1 MTCYSANTANHTNVL
16 FPISYQCLSAYP
28 YEKESLDLH
37 REITD
42 AARPASSA
50 VQSKNM
56 WKESDINPKLVRRDR
71 EKQNTE

>member
-1 MTCYSANTANHTNVL
+1 MS
-16 FPISYQCLSAYP
+16 LSAYP
-28 YEKESLDLH
+28 YEKESLDLQ

-56 WKESDINPKLVRRDR
+56 WKESDINPKLV
-71 EKQNTE
+71 